1 MTESIQFEFIFEQ
14 DLVVLSPMALHEK
27 LRVGS
32 IFWRQMEQIAA
43 RLPGADRLVA
53 C

>member
-1 MTESIQFEFIFEQ
+1 MTESIQFEFLFEQ

-27 LRVGS
+27 LMAGSVSWARMERIAVG
-32 IFWRQMEQIAA
+32 
-43 RLPGADRLVA
+43 LPDADRLVA